1 MDSLCLCDM
10 KATGRFFTWSNRHVC
25 SRIDRAICNDK
36 WTVKYGSITAHFR
49 KNFFSDH
56 TPIHIETTIA
66 GSHSRKQFRFLNVLV
81 EDEKFIPTVANI
93 WSHDIQGTEMYKVWS
108 KLKLCKELLK
118 QLQSRDLGS
127 IDIKMDETRSKLL
140 DIQAMTPTNATP
152 DLLDKEKE
160 ALEDMYKWLSI
171 QEKINKQKSKAHW
184 IKERDGNNKYFFN
197 CMKARAS
204 TNNISMLKG
213 ENGTLLHKQTEIEIE
228 ILNYYKGLLG
238 AAVETLPA
246 VNLNIMRQ
254 GPSLSQQQ
262 QRDMC
267 TKITMEEI
275 EIDLFDI
282 NDNKTPWIDGFN
294 AYFFKKTWRIVQNDI
309 YKVVLD
315 FFQHNKLLRAV
326 NYTMVT
332 LIPKSSHP
340 ETLFLLPKK
349 VIKMIEAICMSFLWT
364 GEATVTTRA
373 LVAWDKICLPKGARG
388 LNASWMVRKI
398 MTVRKYWQQ
407 LGDHST
413 LVHLGKFQTAAA
425 YKRLRGDVPTVDW
438 KRLVFQNVVEPKQV
452 FTLWMRLH
460 GKLRTKDVILKWGKQ
475 VDGLCVF
482 YTIAME
488 TARHMYFDCTFTQEM
503 TRGNS
508 ARSALLK
515 ASFAVVVYAIW
526 IEKNERILQ
535 RVEKTIETLDYQA
548 LAKLYWLLFEKGGR
562 MESPLAL

>member
-1 MDSLCLCDM
+1 
-10 KATGRFFTWSNRHVC
+10 
-25 SRIDRAICNDK
+25 
-36 WTVKYGSITAHFR
+36 
-49 KNFFSDH
+49 
-56 TPIHIETTIA
+56 
-66 GSHSRKQFRFLNVLV
+66 
-81 EDEKFIPTVANI
+81 
-93 WSHDIQGTEMYKVWS
+93 
-108 KLKLCKELLK
+108 
-118 QLQSRDLGS
+118 
-127 IDIKMDETRSKLL
+127 MDETRSKLL
-140 DIQAMTPTNATP
+140 DIQAMTPPNATP

-160 ALEDMYKWLSI
+160 APEDMYKWLSI

-184 IKERDGNNKYFFN
+184 IVERDGNNKYFFN

-332 LIPKSSHP
+332 LIPKNSHP
-340 ETLFLLPKK
+340 ET
-349 VIKMIEAICMSFLWT
+349 
-364 GEATVTTRA
+364 
-373 LVAWDKICLPKGARG
+373 
-388 LNASWMVRKI
+388 VRDFRPI
-398 MTVRKYWQQ
+398 ACC
-407 LGDHST
+407 ST
-413 LVHLGKFQTAAA
+413 L
-425 YKRLRGDVPTVDW
+425 YKIISKIISNRIKGLID
-438 KRLVFQNVVEPKQV
+438 
-452 FTLWMRLH
+452 TLW
-460 GKLRTKDVILKWGKQ
+460 D
-475 VDGLCVF
+475 
-482 YTIAME
+482 
-488 TARHMYFDCTFTQEM
+488 
-503 TRGNS
+503 NS
-508 ARSALLK
+508 NQHS
-515 ASFAVVVYAIW
+515 Y
-526 IEKNERILQ
+526 
-535 RVEKTIETLDYQA
+535 
-548 LAKLYWLLFEKGGR
+548 LADLSQTTSYLV
-562 MESPLAL
+562 MN